1 MSADTNTNHNSNM
14 KLLMLGAIGVVFG
27 DIGTS
32 PLYTLKECFKPSS
45 GIVLSPDNIYGILSL
60 IFWAV
65 TLIVSVKYVTFVMRA
80 DNKGEGGILSLIS
93 LADKVAP
100 EKSKKFLI
108 LLGLFGAAMFYG
120 DGVITPAISVL
131 SAVEGMEIINPHL
144 HSLVLPAAILILV
157 GLFTFQ
163 KKGTAEIGKYFGPIM
178 VAWFVCLGLMGLYQI
193 SSNWHVIVALNPLY
207 AINFVMHNPLVSFLV
222 LGAVILAV
230 TGGEA
235 LYADMGHFGRK
246 PIKYAWFTLVLPC
259 LILNYLGQGA
269 LILSHPEAVKNP
281 FYSMAPSWML
291 LPLLILATFATVI
304 ASQAV
309 ISGAFSMT
317 KQAIAL
323 GYVPRL
329 TIVHTSSKEIGQIYI
344 PFINN
349 VLFVSVVL
357 LVLSFKNSD
366 SLASAYGIAVTTT
379 MLIDTILMFV
389 VMKYLWKWSNYKSFA
404 FLLAFVCVDV
414 AFLSANSLKIIDGG
428 WFPLALGGLIY
439 FLMLTWKTGR
449 GLVTESLACNSIDL
463 NVLIPSLVES
473 FKYRTSGTAIYLNSI
488 VGKTPVSF
496 MHNLKHNKVLHEKVI
511 FFTMQTQEV
520 SYVELKDKIKVECL
534 GKGVWQ
540 VVVQLGFTELPN
552 VPKLLELISNEK
564 LLEDW
569 TYEEM
574 DASFFLSRESILS
587 TPGRGMAQWREKLFG
602 WLSKNATKAATY
614 FCIPPNRVV
623 ELGTQVCI

>member
-1 MSADTNTNHNSNM
+1 MSSDKNTNHSSNV

-45 GIVLSPDNIYGILSL
+45 GIALNPDNVYGILSL
-60 IFWAV
+60 IFWAI
-65 TLIVSVKYVTFVMRA
+65 TLIVSIKYVTFVMKA

-144 HSLVLPAAILILV
+144 HSFVLPVAIIILV
-157 GLFTFQ
+157 GLFMFQ

-178 VAWFVCLGLMGLYQI
+178 VTWFITLGLLGLYQL
-193 SSNWHVIVALNPLY
+193 SNNWHMIMALNPMY
-207 AINFVMHNPLVSFLV
+207 AINFAIHYPLVAFLV

-235 LYADMGHFGRK
+235 LYADMGHFGRM
-246 PIKYAWFTLVLPC
+246 PIKYAWFSLVLPC
-259 LILNYLGQGA
+259 LMLNYLGQGA
-269 LILSHPEAVKNP
+269 LLLANPAAVKNP
-281 FYSMAPSWML
+281 FYSMAPTFLL
-291 LPLLILATFATVI
+291 LPLLLLATCATVI

-323 GYVPRL
+323 GYMPRL

-357 LVLSFKNSD
+357 LVLSFKNSE

-379 MLIDTILMFV
+379 MLIDTVLMFF
-389 VMKYLWKWSNYKSFA
+389 VMKYLWKWANYKSFTFLITFLCVDMA
-404 FLLAFVCVDV
+404 FLG
-414 AFLSANSLKIIDGG
+414 ANSVKIIDGG
-428 WFPLALGGLIY
+428 WFPLVLGGLIF
-439 FLMLTWKTGR
+439 FLMMTWKTGR
-449 GLVTESLACNSIDL
+449 SLVTESLACNSL
-463 NVLIPSLVES
+463 ELKVLIPSLIQS
-473 FKYRTSGTAIYLNSI
+473 FKYRTPGTAIYLNSI
-488 VGKTPVSF
+488 VDKTPVSF

-511 FFTMQTQEV
+511 FFTMQTQEI

-534 GKGVWQ
+534 GQGVWQ
-540 VVVQLGFTELPN
+540 VVVQLGFTESPH
-552 VPKLLELISNEK
+552 VPKLLELISQEK
-564 LLEDW
+564 LLENW

-574 DASFFLSRESILS
+574 DTSFFLSRESILS